1 MILDSNII
9 IYAARPEYAFLRE
22 FIIKNSPSVSDVSYV
37 EVLGYHRLTES
48 DKEQFELFFTA
59 TTMLPLS
66 TAVLKQAAKIRQLRK
81 ITLGDALIAGTAL
94 VHNLTL
100 VTRNE
105 KDFRWITGL
114 SILNPF
120 DNEQITAV

>member
-9 IYAARPEYAFLRE
+9 IYAARPEYGFLRE
-22 FIIKNSPSVSDVSYV
+22 FIIKTSPSVSDVSYV

-48 DKEQFELFFTA
+48 DKEQFEQFFA
-59 TTMLPLS
+59 AATMLPLS

-94 VHNLTL
+94 THNLTL

-114 SILNPF
+114 SVLNPF
-120 DNEQITAV
+120 EDKE